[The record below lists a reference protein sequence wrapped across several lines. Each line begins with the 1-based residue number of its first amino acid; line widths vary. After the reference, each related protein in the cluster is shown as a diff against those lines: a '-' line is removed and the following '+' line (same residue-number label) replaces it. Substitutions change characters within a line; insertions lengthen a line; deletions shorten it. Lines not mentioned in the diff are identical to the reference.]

1 MERPWVKP
9 EDVIEY
15 TDNEKI
21 KTRSHAKLESDIA
34 RAEKYVIFHTHN
46 HFDDEKKYPELPTDV
61 RLAVILLAESYANT
75 DILTK
80 NGAMKSESF
89 DDYSYTLDD
98 RDEIERLG
106 LGPLLDDYVIEQK
119 GTVTFR
125 MRKL

>member
-1 MERPWVKP
+1 MKRPWVKP
-9 EDVIEY
+9 EDIEEY

-21 KTRSHAKLESDIA
+21 KTRSHAKLEADIA
-34 RAEKYVIFHTHN
+34 RAEKFVIFYTHN
-46 HFDDEKKYPELPTDV
+46 HFDNEEKYPELPADI

-80 NGAMKSESF
+80 NGSMKSESF

-98 RDEIERLG
+98 RDAIERLG

-119 GTVTFR
+119 GTIVFR

>member
-9 EDVIEY
+9 EDVKNY
-15 TDNEKI
+15 ADNEQINARSNI
-21 KTRSHAKLESDIA
+21 KLKSDIA
-34 RAEKYVIFHTHN
+34 RAEKRIIFHTHN
-46 HFDDEKKYPELPTDV
+46 NFEKYSELPTDV

-80 NGAMKSESF
+80 NGSMKSESF

-106 LGPLLDDYVIEQK
+106 LGPLLDDFVIEQK
-119 GTVTFR
+119 GTITFR